1 MSNETVA
8 EPAVSAAGTG
18 QGTNIDAELQALGRL
33 AAQVDGFSEPKV
45 EAQAPRKTDGVPSA
59 GKEEAAEKAVQR
71 TASTTDSKPEDPT
84 VKEIKDL
91 DVGPEREK
99 SRNRLGQLWEQ
110 FNQRQREF
118 AEQRAKFESEVEQI
132 RSAPPK
138 NPRDGFTPDQLREFA
153 SEWEDE
159 GRDDLAK
166 EARKRA
172 AEIEEADR
180 KAAILSEEQKARFE
194 SRVRQNW
201 DGLVK
206 ENPDLTDKSSDLYQ
220 TTMSYM
226 NHVDPLV
233 KDFLNRHPDGL
244 VLANALAK
252 LQLAGESAADA
263 VKEVE
268 RLKAENQKLKSRM
281 SLGSGNPTAP
291 VGDKSI
297 KDMTTAQAEDYVR
310 ELARQADGF

>member
-180 KAAILSEEQKARFE
+180 KAAILNEEQKARFE

>member
-1 MSNETVA
+1 MSNETMAEVA
-8 EPAVSAAGTG
+8 APAATASKG
-18 QGTNIDAELQALGRL
+18 IDAELQALGRL
-33 AAQVDGFSEPKV
+33 AAEVDGFSQPKV
-45 EAQAPRKTDGVPSA
+45 EDQAPRNPVGVPTA
-59 GKEEAAEKAVQR
+59 GENEKAEKANQR

-138 NPRDGFTPDQLREFA
+138 NPRDGFTPEQLREFA

-172 AEIEEADR
+172 AEIEEAER
-180 KAAILSEEQKARFE
+180 KAAISNEEQRARFE

>member
-180 KAAILSEEQKARFE
+180 KAAILNEEQKARFE

-252 LQLAGESAADA
+252 LQLGGESAADA

>member
-138 NPRDGFTPDQLREFA
+138 NPRDGFTPEQLREFA

-172 AEIEEADR
+172 AEIEEAER
-180 KAAILSEEQKARFE
+180 KAAISNEEQRARFE

>member
-59 GKEEAAEKAVQR
+59 GKEEAAEKAAQR

-138 NPRDGFTPDQLREFA
+138 NPRDGFTPEQLREFA

-172 AEIEEADR
+172 AEIEEAER
-180 KAAILSEEQKARFE
+180 KAAISNEEQRARFE